1 MLPFPREQCFPVR
14 DNGIRER
21 ISLGAGGLRHKDEG
35 AAGMSTPPVGPLLDP
50 YRRPTYFFK
59 GPQRDRESQIM
70 NRLRLC
76 VSTMKHR
83 SELLKRVG
91 FLILRAVSSASLRQE
106 PPDTACCNRFK
117 GFSAK
122 KNDTC
127 IKYIVIS
134 LLKFSSTH

>member
-14 DNGIRER
+14 DKGIHER
-21 ISLGAGGLRHKDEG
+21 ISLGAGGPRHTDEG
-35 AAGMSTPPVGPLLDP
+35 AAGMSTPPVGSLLDP
-50 YRRPTYFFK
+50 YGRPTYSFK

-83 SELLKRVG
+83 SELLKQVR

-122 KNDTC
+122 KND
-127 IKYIVIS
+127 IYI
-134 LLKFSSTH
+134 LLFLF